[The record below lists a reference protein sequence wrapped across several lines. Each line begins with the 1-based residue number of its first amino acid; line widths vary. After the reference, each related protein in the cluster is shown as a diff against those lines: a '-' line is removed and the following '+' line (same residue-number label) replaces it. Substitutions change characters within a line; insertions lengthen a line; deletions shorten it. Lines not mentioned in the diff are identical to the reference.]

1 VVVMKVA
8 ASLGDSGF
16 FRELNYS
23 SSVEDGRS
31 ELTALALRATDRV
44 LTIAGSGARALDL
57 LAGDEVPAEVVAL
70 DFNPAQVA
78 LTELKLAA
86 LRAFDHPT
94 YCCFLGVS
102 PARPAL
108 RKELWRELRSALSP
122 ASRTF
127 WEARQRTLG
136 GGVFLA
142 GRWER
147 YLGAMAALALP
158 FRPAARR
165 LFAAETLEAQRRL
178 WLSEW
183 ETPAF
188 RALLRLLGQ
197 RAVWRWVLRDPGV
210 ALIDPTFSLDGY
222 LLERFRAVV
231 ETTLLRDSA
240 YASLVF
246 FGRHDYALPLHVSA
260 RYFERLRA
268 RADRVRVVQGSLEA
282 HLMEAGA
289 GAYDAFSLSDFG
301 SYATAAE
308 HTRVWRA
315 VARAARPGARAC
327 ERWFMVAHEPPPDVL
342 TRDPEL
348 ERRLERHDDAFVYR
362 FVCGTVTATA
372 SVGAP

>member
-1 VVVMKVA
+1 MSA
-8 ASLGDSGF
+8 MGLGDTAF

-31 ELTALALRATDRV
+31 ELAALALKSTDRV

-57 LAGDEVPAEVVAL
+57 LLGEETPAEIVAL

-94 YCCFLGVS
+94 YCCFLGVTAA
-102 PARPAL
+102 PRRL
-108 RKELWRELRSALSP
+108 RLELWRELRSTLPYDAR
-122 ASRTF
+122 AF
-127 WEARQRTLG
+127 WDARLRTLS

-147 YLGAMAALALP
+147 YLGLMATLALP
-158 FRPAARR
+158 FRSAARR

-197 RAVWRWVLRDPGV
+197 RMLWRWVLREPGV
-210 ALIDPTFSLDGY
+210 AFIDPAFSLDGY

-246 FGRHDYALPLHVSA
+246 FGRHDYALPMHVSA
-260 RYFERLRA
+260 RHFDRLKA
-268 RADRVRVVQGSLEA
+268 RAHRVRVVHGALQTHLAEVGAA
-282 HLMEAGA
+282 H
-289 GAYDAFSLSDFG
+289 YDAFSLSDFG
-301 SYATAAE
+301 SYASPAE
-308 HTRVWRA
+308 HASVWRA

-327 ERWFMVAHEPPPDVL
+327 ERWFMVGHAPPADVL
-342 TRDPEL
+342 ERDRALEQQL
-348 ERRLERHDDAFVYR
+348 ERSDDAFVYR
-362 FVCGTVTATA
+362 FVCGTLKPADA
-372 SVGAP
+372 PGAL